1 MRNVDQKGQRLA
13 LSASGKYFFIAG
25 TVLLLLNSPVF
36 CQAKLVQYWAF
47 EDASGP
53 PALNDWTA
61 LNVEAAK
68 QTLTPLRAG
77 DPDIKPFW
85 NRMARRFIHAP
96 SFEFTLTNNA
106 ASYRYTAR
114 HRDSAV
120 DYTFAATTPW
130 QPLSNIWAALPV
142 GYVDLTVTPL
152 DAGGADQSGAQTRSF
167 YRAACFS
174 GPYAA
179 GARPYRDAAR
189 LCYAGVY
196 NLPHV
201 QNWLVTGTPAD
212 SYDLYC
218 YPAKIIASLIEAMV
232 AHSELTEVA
241 AEKTHAMAIAEAA
254 AGWMIANSQPAGTP
268 LEYLPPTYWGSKRTA
283 ASYAG
288 QNMMIYPPDAALSY
302 LKLYE
307 ATSNVTYRTAALN
320 IAQTLRTLQ
329 LTNGSWYLKIWESNG
344 QPVTSNIV
352 IPEGYFEELF
362 VRAAEITGDV
372 TFLTC
377 GTRSRDYVMTGPFV
391 TYNWEGQFED
401 VQPTPA
407 YENLEKGKP
416 AEFSSYLFTL
426 SASNAAL
433 LPQARELL
441 AWCEDQFTVWSQPLT
456 HLDSANWKMPCALE
470 QYGYYTPIDASV
482 SDMIRGYAAAYAV
495 TGDNLYLAKAIALAD
510 NITRTQ
516 RPDGTIPTY
525 FDSRADTGV
534 DWLNCMI
541 FSARVL
547 MRLDEVMQ

>member
-1 MRNVDQKGQRLA
+1 MGIFDQTKKFPTSSVGW
-13 LSASGKYFFIAG
+13 KYFFSA
-25 TVLLLLNSPVF
+25 TAVLLLLNTPVF
-36 CQAKLVQYWAF
+36 CQAKLVQYWTFDDINWAT
-47 EDASGP
+47 
-53 PALNDWTA
+53 LNA
-61 LNVEAAK
+61 EAAR
-68 QTLTPLRAG
+68 QTLIPLRAG
-77 DPDIKPFW
+77 EPDLKPFW

-96 SFEFTLTNNA
+96 SFEFTLTNSA
-106 ASYRYTAR
+106 ASYRYTAQ
-114 HRDSAV
+114 HRDSTV
-120 DYTFAATTPW
+120 DYTFTATTPW
-130 QPLSNIWAALPV
+130 QPLTNIWAALPV

-152 DAGGADQSGAQTRSF
+152 DAAGATLGGVQTRLF

-218 YPAKIIASLIEAMV
+218 YPAKIIGSLIEAMV
-232 AHSELTEVA
+232 AHSQLTETA
-241 AEKTHAMAIAEAA
+241 SERTNALAIAEAA
-254 AGWMIANSQPAGTP
+254 ANWMIAESQPAGTP
-268 LEYLPPTYWGSKRTA
+268 LEYLPPTYWGNKRTA
-283 ASYAG
+283 AAYAG
-288 QNMMIYPPDAALSY
+288 QNMMIYPPETALSY
-302 LKLYE
+302 LKLYDV
-307 ATSNVTYRTAALN
+307 TGNVTYRTAALN

-329 LTNGSWYLKIWESNG
+329 LANGSWYLKIWESNG
-344 QPVTSNIV
+344 QPVTSNIA

-362 VRAAEITGDV
+362 TRAAELTGDA
-372 TFLTC
+372 TYLTC
-377 GTRSRDYVMTGPFV
+377 GTRSREYVMTGPFV

-416 AEFSSYLFTL
+416 AEFSSYLFKL
-426 SASNAAL
+426 SVFNAAL

-456 HLDSANWKMPCALE
+456 HLDSANWQMPCALE

-482 SDMIRGYAAAYAV
+482 SDMIRGYAEAYAV
-495 TGDNLYLAKAIALAD
+495 TGDNLYLVKSKALAD
-510 NITRTQ
+510 NITRMQ

-525 FDSRADTGV
+525 FDSRAATGV